1 MLHDQGID
9 NIITEQL
16 QPTCSRQDLTAW
28 KKIVHAIQNQKHTVK
43 IAMVG
48 KYVDLTESYK
58 SLIEALKHAGIHTE
72 TDVQITSVDSE
83 SIEKNNSDVSM
94 LKDMDAI
101 LVPSGFG
108 SRSVGKQNRRCALCP
123 RKQRAILGHLPR

>member
-1 MLHDQGID
+1 GID

-16 QPTCSRQDLTAW
+16 QLNVQQADLTAW
-28 KKIVHAIQNQKHTVK
+28 KKIVHAIQNPKHTVK

-72 TDVQITSVDSE
+72 TDVQITFVDSE
-83 SIEKNNSDVSM
+83 SIEKNNGDVSM

-101 LVPSGFG
+101 LVPGGFG
-108 SRSVGKQNRRCALCP
+108 SRGVE
-123 RKQRAILGHLPR
+123 